1 MRKTLGVATLAVIAI
16 TLTSLTLAGRP
27 DTSRQ
32 TCSRTSCPRV
42 AGENVDCGTCTRPC
56 KPCPDAPSGVQA
68 LLSGVRARSLG
79 A

>member
-56 KPCPDAPSGVQA
+56 KPCPAPLPECKRCSPAYARA
-68 LLSGVRARSLG
+68 L
-79 A
+79 